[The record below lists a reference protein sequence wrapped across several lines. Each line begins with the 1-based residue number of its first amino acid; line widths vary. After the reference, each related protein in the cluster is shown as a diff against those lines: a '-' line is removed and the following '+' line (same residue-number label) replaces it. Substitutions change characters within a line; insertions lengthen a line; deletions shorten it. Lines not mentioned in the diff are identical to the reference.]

1 MFSVC
6 SPELHWNHIQ
16 QSHLGGKRD
25 GQITAQIA
33 EIEIDIIYCPSPSC
47 LQHAQLHCRCVAET
61 IACVGGGLW
70 TCGRCSAALVAVGIT
85 VSAVGT
91 PSVYWYLCKLELQ
104 TIHRRCF
111 YNHRIHRE
119 GPY

>member
-33 EIEIDIIYCPSPSC
+33 EIEIDIIVHHPIVSNMHNCTAAVLPRPSHVWEEDC
-47 LQHAQLHCRCVAET
+47 GHVDGAALH
-61 IACVGGGLW
+61 
-70 TCGRCSAALVAVGIT
+70 LVAVGIT

-91 PSVYWYLCKLELQ
+91 PSVC
-104 TIHRRCF
+104 TGICV
-111 YNHRIHRE
+111 N
-119 GPY
+119 